1 MTLRVGTR
9 GSRLALA
16 QAALATRSL
25 GDVRLVV
32 IRTRGD
38 DSEEPLAQLGEGIF
52 VRALEDALRRGEV
65 DLVVHSLKDLPTE
78 ESSGLVIAAIPQRED
93 ARDVLISAGR
103 SGLAGLAQGATVGTS
118 SVRRTAFLRALR
130 PDVRTVAIRGNVDT
144 RLAKVERGEYGGAM
158 LALAGLRRLGIA
170 VSEAEILP
178 LDLCLPAPGQ
188 GALALQCRADDPATI
203 ALLAQLDD
211 PATRVAVEAERALLR
226 LLGASC
232 EIPLG
237 GEVGDLDRVVDPL
250 LPPDRE
256 YLADVLTFS
265 VLRERGNVVQG
276 FRQREGN
283 LPLLEVGE
291 EAGQISGVDGDDDV
305 VSEVTSQRQQV
316 AVLGL
321 GPFDEHQQFRSG
333 TFLALS
339 AWWARGSA
347 RRHYWL
353 AVISSAA
360 AANSWADTIG
370 VAPYRPAR

>member
-1 MTLRVGTR
+1 MSLRVGTR

-25 GDVRLVV
+25 DDVRLVV
-32 IRTRGD
+32 IRTRAD
-38 DSEEPLAQLGEGIF
+38 DSAEPLAELGEGIF

-78 ESSGLVIAAIPQRED
+78 ESRGLVIAAIPQRED
-93 ARDVLISAGR
+93 ARDVLIGADR

-118 SVRRTAFLRALR
+118 SVRRSAFLRALR

-144 RLAKVERGEYGGAM
+144 RLARVERGEYGGAM

-203 ALLAQLDD
+203 TLLAQLDD
-211 PATRVAVEAERALLR
+211 TATRVAVEAERALLR

-237 GEVGDLDRVVDPL
+237 AYGRVEGDLVVL
-250 LPPDRE
+250 E
-256 YLADVLTFS
+256 AALATDTG
-265 VLRERGNVVQG
+265 LRRTRGVA
-276 FRQREGN
+276 RTAA
-283 LPLLEVGE
+283 
-291 EAGQISGVDGDDDV
+291 EA
-305 VSEVTSQRQQV
+305 
-316 AVLGL
+316 
-321 GPFDEHQQFRSG
+321 
-333 TFLALS
+333 
-339 AWWARGSA
+339 A
-347 RRHYWL
+347 RR
-353 AVISSAA
+353 AA
-360 AANSWADTIG
+360 GELGTLTHA
-370 VAPYRPAR
+370 